1 MTDVVDR
8 LTVSL
13 ADRYR
18 LEGELGQGGMATVY
32 LAHDLRHDRKV
43 ALKVLRA
50 ELAAVIGAER
60 FLHEIKTTANLQHP
74 HILGLHDSGQVD
86 GTVFYVMPFVEGES
100 LRQRMA
106 REKQLPVDEAVRIA
120 REVASA
126 LDYAHRHGVIHRDIK
141 PENILLHDGSALV
154 ADFGIALAASKTGG
168 NRMTETGMSLG
179 TPHYMS
185 PEQAMGERELDAR
198 SDVYA
203 LGCVLYEMLAG
214 EPPFTGPTAQAIIA
228 RVVTEDPR
236 SLTLQRKTIPANVEA
251 SVQRALQKLPADRF
265 GSAAEFAS
273 ALVDSRI
280 THPTTPMRTEP
291 AAAPKRTSGA
301 TLLVGAAAVAFA
313 ALAAWGWLRSGP
325 EPRVTR
331 FAVALEDIYVDSD
344 DAPGISPDG
353 RLFIYGNG
361 ASTLVLRQEG
371 VLGTRP
377 IVGSENG
384 WSPFFAPN
392 GSAIGFMTGFPGD
405 LKVMTVATGA
415 VTTIAGDSVLGYG
428 GSWSDDNWIYYTTS
442 MGRSLMRMRP
452 SGAEAELV
460 AKVDSA
466 RDEFSLRWPH
476 ALPGGKSLLLTAWR
490 RRGPPNIVVV
500 DVESGSARVITQGLR
515 AWFVPTGHLVAVKGN
530 GSVVAIPFDLGSG
543 DTRGQAVELIQGVR
557 TLSGGTPFFDLSRSG
572 TVVYGPSNESGR
584 LMRVDRTGQ
593 ASVVDPAWAGELGW
607 PSLSPDGSRMA
618 ISNVVEG
625 RREVWVKTLESGPF
639 QQVAAVGSMAYRA
652 FWSRDERTVGFVS
665 DLGGLS
671 ALYQTSADGTGA
683 LERIVQF
690 DRSIDEGLWS
700 HDGRWF
706 VFRAGSG
713 GGRDIFAMR
722 PGIDSVP
729 VPIVAGEK
737 EEYAP
742 SLSPDGR
749 WLAYG
754 SDASGREEIFVRPF
768 PESSAGR
775 WQVSLTGGTEPV
787 WSPDGRELFYRSED
801 QQLVAVAI
809 DAGPAFRILS
819 RRTLFSTR
827 PYHRDTRHYAYAVGP
842 DRSFYFVQR
851 TVAPNDEVVVIH
863 NWLEELKVKVPQ

>member
-1 MTDVVDR
+1 MTAVGR
-8 LTVSL
+8 LTEAL

-18 LEGELGQGGMATVY
+18 IERELGQGGMATVY
-32 LAHDLRHDRKV
+32 LAEDLRHHRRV

-60 FLHEIKTTANLQHP
+60 FLHEITTTANLQHP

-100 LRQRMA
+100 LRDRLN
-106 REKQLPVDEAVRIA
+106 REKQLPVEDAVRIA

-154 ADFGIALAASKTGG
+154 ADFGIALAASKTGSS
-168 NRMTETGMSLG
+168 RMTETGMSLG

-185 PEQAMGERELDAR
+185 PEQAMGERELTAR

-214 EPPFTGPTAQAIIA
+214 EPPFTGPTPQAIVA
-228 RVVTEDPR
+228 RVVTEEPR
-236 SLTLQRKTIPANVEA
+236 SLSLQRKTIPPNVEA

-265 GSAAEFAS
+265 GSAAEFAQ
-273 ALVDSRI
+273 ALVDTRI
-280 THPTTPMRTEP
+280 THPTTAVRAEQP
-291 AAAPKRTSGA
+291 AAPKRRAGGTLALGA
-301 TLLVGAAAVAFA
+301 ITVAFA

-325 EPRVTR
+325 APRVTR

-353 RLFIYGNG
+353 RLFIYSN
-361 ASTLVLRQEG
+361 ASSTLAVRQEG
-371 VLGTRP
+371 VLGTKP

-384 WSPFFAPN
+384 WSPFFAPD

-428 GSWSDDNWIYYTTS
+428 GSWSEDNWIYYTTS
-442 MGRSLMRMRP
+442 MGRSLMRIRP

-460 AKVDSA
+460 VQVDSA

-476 ALPGGKSLLLTAWR
+476 ALPGGRNLLLTAWR

-515 AWFVPTGHLVAVKGN
+515 AWFLPTGHLVAVKGN
-530 GSVVAIPFDLGSG
+530 GSVVAMPFDPGGG

-584 LMRVDRTGQ
+584 VMRVDRTGQ
-593 ASVVDPAWAGELGW
+593 ASVVDPSWAGQLGW
-607 PSLSPDGSRMA
+607 PSISPDGFRMA
-618 ISNVVEG
+618 ISSVVDG

-639 QQVAAVGSMAYRA
+639 QQMASVGSMAYRA
-652 FWSRDERTVGFVS
+652 FWWRDGRSVGFVS

-671 ALYQTSADGTGA
+671 ALYRASADGTGG
-683 LERIVQF
+683 LEQIVHF

-700 HDGRWF
+700 RDGRWF

-729 VPIVAGEK
+729 VPIVASET

-775 WQVSLTGGTEPV
+775 WQVSLSGGTEPV

-801 QQLVAVAI
+801 QELVAVAI
-809 DAGPAFRILS
+809 EAGPAFRILS
-819 RRTLFSTR
+819 RRMLFSTR
-827 PYHRDTRHYAYAVGP
+827 PYQRDTRHYAYTIGP
-842 DRSFYFVQR
+842 DGSFYFVQR
-851 TVAPNDEVVVIH
+851 AIAPSNTVIVIH
-863 NWLEELKVKVPQ
+863 NWLEELKARVPE

>member
-1 MTDVVDR
+1 MSEVMDR

-18 LEGELGQGGMATVY
+18 VEGELGQGGMASVY

-43 ALKVLRA
+43 ALKVLRP

-86 GTVFYVMPFVEGES
+86 GTVFYVMPFIEGES

-106 REKQLPVDEAVRIA
+106 REKQLPVDDAVRIA

-185 PEQAMGERELDAR
+185 PEQAMGERELTAR

-203 LGCVLYEMLAG
+203 LGCVLYEMLSG
-214 EPPFTGPTAQAIIA
+214 EPPFTGPTPQAIVA
-228 RVVTEDPR
+228 RVVTEEPR
-236 SLTLQRKTIPANVEA
+236 SLSLQRKTIPSNVEA

-280 THPTTPMRTEP
+280 THPTTAIRAEQR
-291 AAAPKRTSGA
+291 AAPKRTTRV
-301 TLLVGAAAVAFA
+301 TLAVGAFAVAFA
-313 ALAAWGWLRSGP
+313 ALAGWGWLRSTP
-325 EPRVTR
+325 SPQVTR

-353 RLFIYGNG
+353 RLFVYSNVS
-361 ASTLVLRQEG
+361 STLVIREQG
-371 VLGTRP
+371 VLGTKP
-377 IVGSENG
+377 IMGSENG
-384 WSPFFAPN
+384 WAPFFAPN

-405 LKVMTVATGA
+405 LKIMTLATGA
-415 VTTIAGDSVLGYG
+415 MTTIVKDSVLGHG
-428 GSWSDDNWIYYTTS
+428 GSWSDDDWIYYTTA
-442 MGRSLMRMRP
+442 MGRALMRIRP
-452 SGAEAELV
+452 SGVQAELLLQ
-460 AKVDSA
+460 ADSA
-466 RDEFSLRWPH
+466 REEFALRWPH
-476 ALPGGKSLLLTAWR
+476 VLPGGKKLLLTAWR
-490 RRGPPNIVVV
+490 RRGPPNILLV
-500 DVESGSARVITQGLR
+500 DLASGSTHVLTQGLR
-515 AWFVPTGHLVAVKGN
+515 SWFLPTGHLIAVKGN
-530 GSVVAIPFDLGSG
+530 GSVVAIPFDPGTG
-543 DTRGQAVELIQGVR
+543 ETRGQAVELIQGVQI
-557 TLSGGTPFFDLSRSG
+557 LSSGTPYFEVSRSG
-572 TVVYGPSNESGR
+572 TVVYATSQESGR

-593 ASVVDPAWAGELGW
+593 ASVVDPSWAGQLGW

-618 ISNVVEG
+618 ISNVVDG

-639 QQVAAVGSMAYRA
+639 QQVAAAGAQAYRS
-652 FWSRDERTVGFVS
+652 FWSRDGRSIGFVS
-665 DLGGLS
+665 DLDGLS
-671 ALYQTSADGTGA
+671 SLYRASADGTGG
-683 LERIVQF
+683 LERIVAF
-690 DRSIDEGLWS
+690 PRSIDEGVWS
-700 HDGRWF
+700 RDGRWF
-706 VFRAGSG
+706 LFRAGSG
-713 GGRDIFAMR
+713 GGRDIFALR
-722 PGIDSVP
+722 LGDSVP
-729 VPIVAGEK
+729 VPIVASEA

-754 SDASGREEIFVRPF
+754 SDGSGREEIFVRPF

-775 WQVSLTGGTEPV
+775 WQVSLAGGTEPV

-801 QQLVAVAI
+801 QQLVSVAI
-809 DAGPAFRILS
+809 DAGPAFRMLT

-827 PYHRDTRHYAYAVGP
+827 PYHRDTRHYAYTVGP
-842 DRSFYFVQR
+842 DGSFYFVQR
-851 TVAPNDEVVVIH
+851 AIAPSNTAILIH
-863 NWLEELKVKVPQ
+863 NWLEELKAKVPQ

>member
-1 MTDVVDR
+1 MTDVINR

-18 LEGELGQGGMATVY
+18 LEGELGQGGMASVY

-43 ALKVLRA
+43 ALKVLRP

-74 HILGLHDSGQVD
+74 HILTLHDSGTVD
-86 GTVFYVMPFVEGES
+86 GTVFYVMPFVDGES
-100 LRQRMA
+100 LRDRLN
-106 REKQLPVDEAVRIA
+106 REKQLPVEDAVRIA

-185 PEQAMGERELDAR
+185 PEQAMGERELTAR

-214 EPPFTGPTAQAIIA
+214 EPPFTGPTPQAIVA
-228 RVVTEDPR
+228 RVVTEEPR
-236 SLTLQRKTIPANVEA
+236 SLSLQRKTIPPNVEA

-265 GSAAEFAS
+265 GSAAEFAL
-273 ALVDSRI
+273 ALVDSRV
-280 THPTTPMRTEP
+280 THPTTAIGAVHAP
-291 AAAPKRTSGA
+291 ARRRPSNA
-301 TLLVGAAAVAFA
+301 LQAVTALA
-313 ALAAWGWLRSGP
+313 MVLAGLAAWGWLRPGP
-325 EPRVTR
+325 APRVTR

-344 DAPGISPDG
+344 DAPSISPDG
-353 RLFIYGNG
+353 RLFIYSNG
-361 ASTLVLRQEG
+361 ASTLVMRQEG
-371 VLGTRP
+371 VLGTKP
-377 IVGSENG
+377 IVGAENG
-384 WSPFFAPN
+384 WGPFFAPD

-405 LKVMTVATGA
+405 LKVMTFATGA
-415 VTTIAGDSVLGYG
+415 VTTIAADSVLGYG
-428 GSWSDDNWIYYTTS
+428 GSWSEDNWIYYTTS

-460 AKVDSA
+460 VKVDSA

-476 ALPGGKSLLLTAWR
+476 ALPGGKNLLLTAWR

-515 AWFVPTGHLVAVKGN
+515 AWFLPTGHLVAVKGN

-557 TLSGGTPFFDLSRSG
+557 ILSGGTPFFYLSRSG

-593 ASVVDPAWAGELGW
+593 ASVVDPSWAGELGW

-618 ISNVVEG
+618 LSNVVEG

-639 QQVAAVGSMAYRA
+639 QQVAAVGSMAYRV
-652 FWSRDERTVGFVS
+652 FWSRDGRSLGFVS

-671 ALYQTSADGTGA
+671 ALYRTSADGTGG
-683 LERIVQF
+683 LERIVQL

-722 PGIDSVP
+722 PGVDSVP
-729 VPIVAGEK
+729 VPIVASET
-737 EEYAP
+737 EEYGP

-775 WQVSLTGGTEPV
+775 WQISLTGGTEPV

-801 QQLVAVAI
+801 QQLVSVGI
-809 DAGPAFRILS
+809 DPGPAFRMPT

-827 PYHRDTRHYAYAVGP
+827 PYHRDTRHYAYTVGP
-842 DRSFYFVQR
+842 DGSFYFVQR
-851 TVAPNDEVVVIH
+851 TVAPNNEVVVIH
-863 NWLEELKVKVPQ
+863 NWLEELKARVPR